1 MSRKVGRFSIAIACV
16 SNAFGAIYKTLS
28 AMREINNQTEEEELA
43 KNQAMHY
50 IANEMLRN
58 GEAPTDMSEEALVN
72 KLLSDMEKP
81 LYTGSIPTLE
91 ESKISANEVLMA
103 SKAFVLLSVSDK
115 GVMEVYRDFTQAT
128 GPELSA
134 LLVLSDKAAD
144 ELTSVIYEG
153 GEEVD
158 DGEEDEGDSKKW

>member
-1 MSRKVGRFSIAIACV
+1 MSRKVGRFSIAIACA
-16 SNAFGAIYKTLS
+16 SNALGAVYKTIA
-28 AMREINNQTEEEELA
+28 AMREINNQTDEEELA
-43 KNQAMHY
+43 KNQAMHD
-50 IANEMLRN
+50 IASELMKN
-58 GEAPTDMSEEALVN
+58 GEAPTNMSEEDLVK

-115 GVMEVYRDFTQAT
+115 GAMEIYRDFTQAT

-144 ELTSVIYEG
+144 ELTGVIYEG
-153 GEEVD
+153 GEEV
-158 DGEEDEGDSKKW
+158 GEDEGDDKKW

>member
-1 MSRKVGRFSIAIACV
+1 MSRKVGRFSIAMACV
-16 SNAFGAIYKTLS
+16 SNAFGAIYKTIT
-28 AMREINNQTEEEELA
+28 AMGEINNHIDEKEMA
-43 KNQAMHY
+43 KKQAMHD
-50 IANEMLRN
+50 IASELLEK
-58 GEAPTDMSEEALVN
+58 GEAPTGISEEDLVE

-103 SKAFVLLSVSDK
+103 SKAFVLISVSDK
-115 GVMEVYRDFTQAT
+115 GAMEIYRDFTHAT

-144 ELTSVIYEG
+144 ELTGVIYGG
-153 GEEVD
+153 GEEVGGGE
-158 DGEEDEGDSKKW
+158 DGEDGDRVW